1 METLEQFQERK
12 YDEQEH
18 VLASKSVK
26 GSELLLRA
34 HHLGSKCQLSTNQ
47 QSK

>member
-1 METLEQFQERK
+1 METLERFQERK
-12 YDEQEH
+12 YDEQED
-18 VLASKSVK
+18 VLSSKSVK

-34 HHLGSKCQLSTNQ
+34 HHLAAKCQLSTNQ